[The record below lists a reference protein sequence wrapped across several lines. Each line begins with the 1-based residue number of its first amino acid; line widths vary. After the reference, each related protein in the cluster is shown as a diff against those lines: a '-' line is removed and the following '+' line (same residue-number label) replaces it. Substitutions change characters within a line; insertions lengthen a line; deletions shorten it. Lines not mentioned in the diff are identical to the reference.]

1 MIKISRQIRGDVKVS
16 HGIKDLIEILKKIE
30 GNNVWIHITHDLY
43 GNQNIKCAFQLL
55 NDEERLGFL
64 VGEQEIYINKN
75 EISNIGIKG
84 NLVYFADNVMC
95 IKIRDM

>member
-1 MIKISRQIRGDVKVS
+1 VS
-16 HGIKDLIEILKKIE
+16 HGIKDLTKELKKIE
-30 GNNVWIHITHDLY
+30 DKNVWIHITHDLY

-55 NDEERLGFL
+55 DDEERLGFL

-75 EISNIGIKG
+75 EICNIGIKG
-84 NLVYFADNVMC
+84 NLIYFADNIMC

>member
-1 MIKISRQIRGDVKVS
+1 MSR
-16 HGIKDLIEILKKIE
+16 GIKDLIEILKKIE
-30 GNNVWIHITHDLY
+30 GNNVWINITHDLY

-84 NLVYFADNVMC
+84 NLVYFADKVMC
-95 IKIRDM
+95 IKIRNM

>member
-1 MIKISRQIRGDVKVS
+1 MS

-43 GNQNIKCAFQLL
+43 GNQNIKCAFQLY
-55 NDEERLGFL
+55 NNEERIGFL

>member
-1 MIKISRQIRGDVKVS
+1 VS

>member
-1 MIKISRQIRGDVKVS
+1 M
-16 HGIKDLIEILKKIE
+16 KDLIKELKKIE
-30 GNNVWIHITHDLY
+30 NKNVWIHITHDLY

-64 VGEQEIYINKN
+64 IGEQEIYINKS
-75 EISNIGIKG
+75 EICNIGIKG